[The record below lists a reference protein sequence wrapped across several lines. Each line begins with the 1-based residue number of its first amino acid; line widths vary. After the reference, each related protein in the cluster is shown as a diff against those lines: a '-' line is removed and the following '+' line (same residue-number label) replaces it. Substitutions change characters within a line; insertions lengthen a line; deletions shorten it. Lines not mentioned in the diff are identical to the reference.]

1 MTDTCFTSLTQFSV
15 RTLQIGRECNIF
27 TCISIDSLIQFHLI
41 DEIWQT
47 TEFISAGNMQI
58 DRGPISSDINGLQLN
73 IYFPIEAAL
82 ALLLIVWLYGFGRCS
97 ICFVDFGKC

>member
-15 RTLQIGRECNIF
+15 RTLQIGRECNI
-27 TCISIDSLIQFHLI
+27 LPVIQFHLI

-82 ALLLIVWLYGFGRCS
+82 ALLLIVWLYGFGKCS